1 MKFNLNIKTNNIGPG
16 PVVFLSS
23 EIETLSCALEEREMG
38 VSSLGLS

>member
-1 MKFNLNIKTNNIGPG
+1 MKFNPKIKTNNIGSCS
-16 PVVFLSS
+16 VVFLSS

>member
-1 MKFNLNIKTNNIGPG
+1 MKVKLNNKAIVIGLRR
-16 PVVFLSS
+16 VDFVSS